1 MPPMAMK
8 RIRSGMGCI
17 AVLGLACAGG
27 CLRIQEASS
36 LRLQPA
42 SEAPAA
48 RSAPGARPG
57 SKSESIWPKRWSSDP
72 DIRGVIRPLEGSLS
86 EWEGVRLGEDHYLR
100 STPEEAADAEAVARI
115 AGTDKG
121 YQYIVEGPGAFL
133 FRPVRGDWK
142 SRATNSKPDAMF
154 KFVSARP
161 LGPTNG
167 VEVVTLERTWFGYYD
182 RQPGTEARGLI
193 VMVPGLF
200 GVPEPVNDRFVELCQ
215 QDGWAVLRML
225 AHPSR
230 FTERVRF
237 PIDIE
242 DLGGSAQRIADELG
256 QRAAE
261 TAYAAQ
267 AGVRQVHK
275 LRPDLVDQSHVLV
288 GMSGGAIA
296 GPTVHA
302 LEPDLYDA
310 AVLVAGGANFLLINE
325 GSNYASWVQAM
336 DLDWGEA
343 NLTGTEERE
352 ALAKLSREYLARA
365 PLDGYHV
372 AELLKD
378 KPVLVLQGSSDKAVP
393 SHFGDV
399 LWEKLGKPDRWV
411 FPAGHEL
418 LFLTL
423 NNMTPNMLRWID
435 EHTGPSAVGRAK
447 PEPEAGR

>member
-1 MPPMAMK
+1 MPSMGAK
-8 RIRSGMGCI
+8 RIRFAWTGV
-17 AVLGLACAGG
+17 VLLSVAAAAG

-42 SEAPAA
+42 GDAPAA
-48 RSAPGARPG
+48 RSAPESHPG
-57 SKSESIWPKRWSSDP
+57 SRSASIWPKRWSSDP
-72 DIRGVIRPLEGSLS
+72 SVRGVIRPLEGALS
-86 EWEGVRLGEDHYLR
+86 EWEGVRLGEDHFLR
-100 STPEEAADAEAVARI
+100 STPEDAADAEAVARI

-121 YQYIVEGPGAFL
+121 YQYILEGPGSFI

-142 SRATNSKPDAMF
+142 SRPTNSTPDAMF

-167 VEVVTLERTWFGYYD
+167 VEVVMLERTWFGYYD
-182 RQPGTEARGLI
+182 RASGTEARGLI

-215 QDGWAVLRML
+215 EDGWAVLRML

-237 PIDIE
+237 PIDLD
-242 DLGGSAQRIADELG
+242 DLGESAQRIADELG

-261 TAYAAQ
+261 TAYAAH
-267 AGVRQVHK
+267 AGVEHVHK
-275 LRPDLVDQSHVLV
+275 LRPQLADQPHVLI

-302 LEPDLYDA
+302 LEPDVYDA
-310 AVLVAGGANFLLINE
+310 VVLVAGGANFLLINE

-336 DLDWGEA
+336 NLDWGDA
-343 NLTGTEERE
+343 HLNSTEKRE
-352 ALAKLSREYLARA
+352 KLAKLSQEYLARA

-372 AELLKD
+372 AELMKD

-399 LWEKLGKPDRWV
+399 LWEKLGKPDRWL

-423 NNMTPNMLRWID
+423 NNMTPNMLKWMD
-435 EHTGPSAVGRAK
+435 EHTGPDAAGRSDAQS
-447 PEPEAGR
+447 EAGS